1 MALSDEDIRKF
12 QALYKS
18 AFGTDISREDAYE
31 SGIKLLRLMSLVYTP
46 MTEQELK
53 SIQKHRRDTLALLQE
68 KLNNRV
74 P

>member
-18 AFGTDISREDAYE
+18 AFGIEISREDAYE
-31 SGIKLLRLMSLVYTP
+31 SGIKLLRLMSLVYKP
-46 MTEQELK
+46 MTAQEFA
-53 SIQKHRRDTLALLQE
+53 SIQEHRRNTLALVQE

>member
-18 AFGTDISREDAYE
+18 TFGTEISREAAYE
-31 SGIKLLRLMSLVYTP
+31 SGIKLLRLMSFAYKP
-46 MTEQELK
+46 MTEQELQ
-53 SIQKHRRDTLALLQE
+53 SIQEHRRNTLALLQE